1 MLRHVVMFRRKRD
14 VAKDDALELSL
25 VDRMAALGQQIPGIR
40 AWRVG
45 VNELEGPISWGYV
58 LESEAD
64 DVAALQGYLVH
75 PLHKAVLKD
84 SRSYFEWAA
93 VDFTV

>member
-14 VAKDDALELSL
+14 VAKDEALERSL
-25 VDRMAALGQQIPGIR
+25 VDRLDALGSQIPGMR
-40 AWRVG
+40 GWRVG
-45 VNELEGPISWGYV
+45 ANELEGPISWDYV

-64 DVAALQGYLVH
+64 GVAALQAYLIH

-84 SRSYFEWAA
+84 ARSYFEWAA

>member
-14 VAKDDALELSL
+14 VAKDEALERSL
-25 VDRMAALGQQIPGIR
+25 VDRMGALGTQIPGIG

-45 VNELEGPISWGYV
+45 ANELEGPISWDYV

-64 DVAALQGYLVH
+64 DLAVLEAYLIH